1 MQRKL
6 LRSIIRF
13 LFKLFCNVNI
23 IGAENVPEEGGLIL
37 AVNHLSRLDP
47 PLVYGLLDR
56 KELTALVANKY
67 LTYPFFRWIVNVVGG
82 IWVDREDADI
92 HALRVARDYLKN
104 GGGLGIAPEG
114 TRSRTGALIPAK
126 TGVAYLAEKAGV
138 PIVPV
143 AISGTEAAVKQIL
156 KLRRPQITMQF
167 GELFRL
173 PSIGNKDRNNALK
186 RNTDEIMCRIAA
198 MLPSAYW
205 GVYADHP
212 RLKEILASQ
221 GPLAAPAA
229 LTLPQQDELPT

>member
-1 MQRKL
+1 MQREL
-6 LRSIIRF
+6 LRSVIRF

-23 IGAENVPEEGGLIL
+23 IGAENVPDEGGLIL

-47 PLVYGLLDR
+47 PLVYALLDR

-67 LTYPFFRWIVNVVGG
+67 LTYPFFRWIINIVGG

-114 TRSRTGALIPAK
+114 TRSRTGALILAK

-143 AISGTEAAVKQIL
+143 AISGTETAVKRLL
-156 KLRRPQITMQF
+156 KLQRPHITMQF

-173 PSIGNKDRNNALK
+173 PSIGTKDRNNALK

-198 MLPSAYW
+198 MLPPPYR

-212 RLKEILASQ
+212 RLKEILASEQ
-221 GPLAAPAA
+221 DSTARVAVSM
-229 LTLPQQDELPT
+229 QRQDELPT